1 MQKSNES
8 YYSWKFRI
16 TLWLLFVVC
25 RLLMMTWRIR
35 VVGMD
40 KRRKAIAEN
49 PRGSFVLATW
59 HENAIAGV
67 LSHPGQGIAVLC
79 SQSKDGEIVAYIAS
93 RIGLKAVRG
102 SSSRGGREARDD
114 MIDLLR
120 SGTSAAVT
128 IDGPR
133 GPRRK
138 AKPGIVDVARKSGAA
153 IVPIT
158 CIAKDCWTLSKTW
171 DKTKIPK
178 PFSKLLVHYGE
189 PRFVSVDCEG
199 EDFEQVCTVTSQ
211 TLDREDEM
219 VRVNFDALWAKGK
232 SFSA

>member
-1 MQKSNES
+1 MQKSNAA
-8 YYSWKFRI
+8 YDSWKFRI
-16 TLWLLFVVC
+16 TLWLLFIAC

-35 VVGMD
+35 VLEMD
-40 KRRKAIAEN
+40 KRRKAVAQN
-49 PRGSFVLATW
+49 PRCSFVLATW
-59 HENAIAGV
+59 HENAIGGV

-102 SSSRGGREARDD
+102 SSSRGGKEARDD

-138 AKPGIVDVARKSGAA
+138 AKAGIVDVARKSGAA
-153 IVPIT
+153 ILPIT
-158 CIAKDCWTLSKTW
+158 CIAQQYWVLNKTW

-178 PFSKLLVHYGE
+178 PFSKLLVHYGD
-189 PRFVSVDCEG
+189 PRFVPVDCEG
-199 EDFEQVCTVTSQ
+199 EEFDQICHSTEQI
-211 TLDREDEM
+211 LDHEDEF
-219 VRVNFDALWAKGK
+219 VRVHFDALWAKGK

>member
-1 MQKSNES
+1 MQKPNGS
-8 YYSWKFRI
+8 YYSWKFRV
-16 TLWLLFVVC
+16 TLWMLFIVC
-25 RLLMMTWRIR
+25 RLLMMTWRVR
-35 VVGMD
+35 VVGFD

-49 PRGSFVLATW
+49 ARGSFVLATW
-59 HENAIAGV
+59 HEHAIAGV

-79 SQSKDGEIVAYIAS
+79 SQSKDGEIVAYIAN

-102 SSSRGGREARDD
+102 SSSRGGKEARDE
-114 MIDLLR
+114 MIDQLR

-138 AKPGIVDVARKSGAA
+138 PKAGIVDVARKSGAA

-158 CIAKDCWTLSKTW
+158 CIANRYWTLSKTW

-178 PFSKLLVHYGE
+178 PFSKLLVHYGD
-189 PRFVSVDCEG
+189 PCFVAIDCQG
-199 EDFEQVCTVTSQ
+199 DDFDQVCLLTEQ
-211 TLDREDEM
+211 ALNRDEE
-219 VRVNFDALWAKGK
+219 VVQGHFDALWSKGK
-232 SFSA
+232 PFST

>member
-1 MQKSNES
+1 MQKLNGNS
-8 YYSWKFRI
+8 YSWKFRL
-16 TLWLLFVVC
+16 TLWLLFIVC
-25 RLLMMTWRIR
+25 RLLMMTWRVR
-35 VVGMD
+35 VVGME
-40 KRRKAIAEN
+40 KRRRAVAEN

-79 SQSKDGEIVAYIAS
+79 SRSKDGEIVAYLAH
-93 RIGLKAVRG
+93 RIGLVAVRG
-102 SSSRGGREARDD
+102 SSSRGGKEARDE
-114 MIDLLR
+114 MIERLR
-120 SGTSAAVT
+120 TGTSAAVT

-138 AKPGIVDVARKSGAA
+138 AKPGIVDVARKSGAS

-158 CIAKDCWTLSKTW
+158 CIAEHEWMLSKTW

-199 EDFEQVCTVTSQ
+199 DDFDQVCLLTEQ
-211 TLDREDEM
+211 ILDHEEAM
-219 VRVNFDALWAKGK
+219 VRSNFEALWAAGK
-232 SFSA
+232 SFST